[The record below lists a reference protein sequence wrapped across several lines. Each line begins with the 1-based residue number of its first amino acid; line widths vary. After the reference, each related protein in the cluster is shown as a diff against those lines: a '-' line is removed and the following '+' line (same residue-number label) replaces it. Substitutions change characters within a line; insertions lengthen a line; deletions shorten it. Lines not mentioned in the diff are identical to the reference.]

1 MSRTLLVITTYNQ
14 SEYTRACFES
24 LRNIEDDVDVLVI
37 DDCSTDDTIELCKEY
52 NHEIIVKET
61 GLGLTDS
68 WNRGYYEFK
77 QRWIYDESGQDDN
90 YDYLILANNDI
101 LIPRGAI
108 TELKNTF
115 HKWPFSMI
123 VPTSTTYGVGHNR
136 EQTIENY
143 YHGIAP
149 DCNEP
154 ENYQVIQDRIL
165 EIRDDL
171 KKANNLFQLD
181 PSRMKMFN
189 GFFFM
194 MNRNIINYQYSDREL
209 FEPKY
214 IMTKN
219 EDEFNWSKLIPN
231 DDFAAVCKTSFVF
244 HYKGVSTFEVF
255 DNYGKISNN
264 ESEWRRER
272 ERVG

>member
-52 NHEIIVKET
+52 NHEVIVKET

-101 LIPRGAI
+101 LIPKGAI

-115 HKWPFSMI
+115 QKWPFNMV

-136 EQTIENY
+136 EQSIENY
-143 YHGIAP
+143 YQGIAP
-149 DCNEP
+149 NCNEP
-154 ENYQVIQDRIL
+154 KNYQNTQDRVL
-165 EIRDDL
+165 EIREDL
-171 KKANNLFQLD
+171 ITKNNLYLLD

-194 MNRNIINYQYSDREL
+194 MNRNIINYQNSDKEL

-214 IMTKN
+214 LMTKN

-231 DDFAAVCKTSFVF
+231 NDFAAICKTSFIF

-255 DNYGKISNN
+255 ENYGEISNN
-264 ESEWRRER
+264 ADKWRAER
-272 ERVG
+272 KRVG